1 MISTI
6 LLFVSILLFMV
17 FIVYVFIARK
27 SMSKSRIIL
36 FLISGIVLI
45 GALYLYTGSSK
56 IKSDISR
63 LVKNSSSKKAEDVYS
78 LLFKKPLDSC
88 LKIINFKDQ
97 VIPTIDCC
105 IWMEVDICPAELA
118 RVIQR
123 KKYLAFTFSRSDS
136 VQFLASYVDRP
147 NWWTPQSI
155 GDSITKM
162 YFKFDEDNEQTL
174 FWGKDSSHVYLCDQ
188 AL

>member
-1 MISTI
+1 
-6 LLFVSILLFMV
+6 
-17 FIVYVFIARK
+17 
-27 SMSKSRIIL
+27 
-36 FLISGIVLI
+36 
-45 GALYLYTGSSK
+45 
-56 IKSDISR
+56 
-63 LVKNSSSKKAEDVYS
+63 
-78 LLFKKPLDSC
+78 
-88 LKIINFKDQ
+88 
-97 VIPTIDCC
+97 
-105 IWMEVDICPAELA
+105 MEVDICPAELA

-123 KKYLAFTFSRSDS
+123 KKYQAFTFSRSDS